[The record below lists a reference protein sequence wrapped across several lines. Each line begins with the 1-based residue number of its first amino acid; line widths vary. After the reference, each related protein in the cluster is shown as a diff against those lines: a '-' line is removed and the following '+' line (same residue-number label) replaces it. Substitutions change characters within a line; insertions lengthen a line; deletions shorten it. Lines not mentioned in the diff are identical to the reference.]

1 MRESSFHFCAVA
13 AELVSVAFMTM
24 WAPFG
29 SELMTSKEIS
39 AMKPLEFSTSI
50 IAEDPSLVSDV
61 GENPCNVPCVGVD
74 CSFVSGAGGG
84 P

>member
-1 MRESSFHFCAVA
+1 
-13 AELVSVAFMTM
+13 
-24 WAPFG
+24 
-29 SELMTSKEIS
+29 MTSKEIS

-61 GENPCNVPCVGVD
+61 GENPGVMPCVGVD
-74 CSFVSGAGGG
+74 CSIVSGAGGG